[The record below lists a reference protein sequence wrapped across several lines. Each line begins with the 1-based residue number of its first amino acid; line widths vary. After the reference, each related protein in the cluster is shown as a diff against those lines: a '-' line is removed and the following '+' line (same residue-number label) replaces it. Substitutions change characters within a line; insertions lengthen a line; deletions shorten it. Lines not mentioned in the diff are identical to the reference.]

1 MNIRLINKFTYI
13 LLGFFIGGMPISS
26 AGFDRTTD
34 SMSRVLL
41 LQKTDTARLRI
52 MNLFAESQI
61 DRNTDYAISLATE
74 ALLLAQQKNYPE
86 KIGKSLNILSWAFYR
101 KGDYTKAFDYGIKG
115 LKQNEK
121 INNIPQLAVS
131 YRNVGSVYNSQAD
144 YKLSITYF
152 QKDLELHK
160 KVLDPIGIGRALNN
174 LAFTHFKAGYID
186 SAKLFIQRALTHNSY
201 IEDPYL
207 LAFTFRNFGEIY
219 EHENKLDSAFIFYN
233 KAIKAAKLSNNLFLV
248 QGSLFRK
255 GRLLTTMQNY
265 TEAMIALH
273 EARDVALVLGSK
285 SGQSQIYR
293 QLAIVLEKIGDF
305 KEAYKAQ
312 SVYVNIHD
320 TLFEERSRS
329 KLNQLYV
336 NFEAEKKEA
345 EIQLLNKEKRLHKI
359 RLHNQL
365 LLVIFLMFLTVFA
378 TTIIVIIWRKNK
390 FKKKVN
396 AELSVQKSILEE
408 SSVLKDK
415 IFSII
420 SHDLRSP
427 IASLSAVLPLL
438 DRNSLDE
445 EVFNTIKKN
454 ISKQLSS
461 LNFTLDNLLLWAKT
475 QWKGS
480 TPPNT
485 ISFAIAGTIEN
496 NIELLTPIAA
506 NKKIMLT
513 ATIDPDIHVWA
524 DKQQIDIIIRNLILN
539 AIKFT
544 NEKGLVV
551 VNAKEMDEIVC
562 ITISDNGVGM
572 TVDQLANLFQ
582 FKTHFTTPG
591 TQKEKGTG
599 LGLLLCKEYALLN
612 NGDISLQT
620 EPGEGTIVSLTLPKL
635 RN

>member
-1 MNIRLINKFTYI
+1 
-13 LLGFFIGGMPISS
+13 
-26 AGFDRTTD
+26 
-34 SMSRVLL
+34 V
-41 LQKTDTARLRI
+41 
-52 MNLFAESQI
+52 
-61 DRNTDYAISLATE
+61 
-74 ALLLAQQKNYPE
+74 
-86 KIGKSLNILSWAFYR
+86 
-101 KGDYTKAFDYGIKG
+101 
-115 LKQNEK
+115 
-121 INNIPQLAVS
+121 
-131 YRNVGSVYNSQAD
+131 
-144 YKLSITYF
+144 
-152 QKDLELHK
+152 
-160 KVLDPIGIGRALNN
+160 
-174 LAFTHFKAGYID
+174 
-186 SAKLFIQRALTHNSY
+186 
-201 IEDPYL
+201 
-207 LAFTFRNFGEIY
+207 
-219 EHENKLDSAFIFYN
+219 
-233 KAIKAAKLSNNLFLV
+233 
-248 QGSLFRK
+248 
-255 GRLLTTMQNY
+255 
-265 TEAMIALH
+265 
-273 EARDVALVLGSK
+273 
-285 SGQSQIYR
+285 
-293 QLAIVLEKIGDF
+293 
-305 KEAYKAQ
+305 
-312 SVYVNIHD
+312 
-320 TLFEERSRS
+320 
-329 KLNQLYV
+329 
-336 NFEAEKKEA
+336 
-345 EIQLLNKEKRLHKI
+345 
-359 RLHNQL
+359 
-365 LLVIFLMFLTVFA
+365 
-378 TTIIVIIWRKNK
+378 IWRKNK
-390 FKKKVN
+390 YKRTIN
-396 AELSVQKSILEE
+396 TQLTSQKQILEE

-475 QWKGS
+475 QWKGG

-485 ISFAIAGTIEN
+485 ISFTIAGIIEN
-496 NIELLTPIAA
+496 NIELLKPIAA

-551 VNAKEMDEIVC
+551 VNAKEMDDIVC

>member
-13 LLGFFIGGMPISS
+13 LLGFFIGVMPIST
-26 AGFDRTTD
+26 AAFDRTTD
-34 SMSRVLL
+34 SIHHILKLEKNDTLR
-41 LQKTDTARLRI
+41 LQI
-52 MNLFAESQI
+52 MNKFAESQI
-61 DRNTDYAISLATE
+61 DRKTDYAITLATE
-74 ALLLAQQKNYPE
+74 ALSLAQQKKHANG
-86 KIGKSLNILSWAFYR
+86 IGKSLNILSWAFYR
-101 KGDYTKAFDYGIKG
+101 KGDYTKAFDFGIKG
-115 LKQNEK
+115 LKQNER
-121 INNIPQLAVS
+121 IHNLSQLAVS
-131 YRNVGSVYNSQAD
+131 YRNVGSVYNSQAN
-144 YKLSITYF
+144 YKLSIAYF

-160 KVLDPIGIGRALNN
+160 EVLDPIGIGRALNN
-174 LAFTHFKAGYID
+174 LAFTHFKAGFID
-186 SAKLFIQRALTHNSY
+186 SAKLFIQRALVHNSY
-201 IEDPYL
+201 IEDQYL
-207 LAFTFRNFGEIY
+207 LAFTFRNFGEIS

-233 KAIKAAKLSNNLFLV
+233 RAIKAAKLSNNLFLV
-248 QGSLFRK
+248 QSSLFRK
-255 GRLLTTMQNY
+255 GRLLTTMLKY
-265 TEAMIALH
+265 AEAIKALN
-273 EARDVALVLGSK
+273 EAKDAAYSLGSK
-285 SGQSQIYR
+285 SGLSQIYK
-293 QLAIVLEKIGDF
+293 QLAIALEKTGDF

-312 SVYVNIHD
+312 SAYSKIND
-320 TLFEERSRS
+320 TLFEESSRS
-329 KLNQLYV
+329 KLNQLYL
-336 NFEAEKKEA
+336 NFEAEKKQA
-345 EIQLLNKEKRLHKI
+345 EIELLNKEKRLHKI

-365 LLVIFLMFLTVFA
+365 LLVIFLIFLIVFA
-378 TTIIVIIWRKNK
+378 TTSIVIIWRKNT
-390 FKKKVN
+390 FKKIIN
-396 AELSVQKSILEE
+396 AELSAQKSILEE

-485 ISFAIAGTIEN
+485 ISFTIAGIIEN
-496 NIELLTPIAA
+496 NVELLKPIAA

-513 ATIDPDIHVWA
+513 ATIDPDINVWA

-551 VNAKEMDEIVC
+551 VNAKEMDDIVC

-612 NGDISLQT
+612 KGDINLQT
-620 EPGEGTIVSLTLPKL
+620 EPGEGTIASLTLPKTA
-635 RN
+635 